1 MSKITQK
8 FRIEKLD
15 NKNNNFFLIYQKN
28 DEETKKN
35 YLILNKKTG

>member
-1 MSKITQK
+1 MSKINQK

-28 DEETKKN
+28 DGENKKN